1 MNSVDSTLTALIV
14 LHADKFFAAQFTARI
29 FVVLLLDINM
39 SCCRVLF
46 LSHGLVALL
55 HAAAANGASAV

>member
-1 MNSVDSTLTALIV
+1 MPTS
-14 LHADKFFAAQFTARI
+14 FFAAQFTARI

-39 SCCRVLF
+39 SCGRVLF

-55 HAAAANGASAV
+55 HAAAANGVSAV